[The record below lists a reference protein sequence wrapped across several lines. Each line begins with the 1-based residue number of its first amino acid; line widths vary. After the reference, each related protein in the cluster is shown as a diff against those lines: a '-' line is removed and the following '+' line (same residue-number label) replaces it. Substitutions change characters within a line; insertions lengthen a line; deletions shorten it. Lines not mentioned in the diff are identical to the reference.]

1 MSRPLARSLFTFL
14 KREDGVTAVECAL
27 MLALVVIICFAA
39 LKPPTLPP
47 AGESA
52 PLSVEVCTTER

>member
-1 MSRPLARSLFTFL
+1 MSRPLARSALSFL

-39 LKPPTLPP
+39 LRPAVPPEAP
-47 AGESA
+47 A
-52 PLSVEVCTTER
+52 PFVKTDKVTR